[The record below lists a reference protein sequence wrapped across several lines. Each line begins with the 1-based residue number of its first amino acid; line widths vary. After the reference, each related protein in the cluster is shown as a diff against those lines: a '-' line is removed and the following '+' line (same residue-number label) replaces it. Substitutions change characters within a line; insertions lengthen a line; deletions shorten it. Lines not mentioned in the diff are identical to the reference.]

1 LKILSSIGM
10 LFFTTLFLLQSGYG
24 LLLHLRQEAVR
35 SEVKQKYLEGF
46 VGDDL
51 IFLEIPVQLEIEKNN
66 LFRRIHS
73 KEFVYLGQ
81 MYDIVEQERIGNV
94 TWYLVYPDKKE
105 TTLKKQMKRLMEDY
119 DRQNGKRA
127 TDMLMLQLTL
137 FAQNDSAE
145 NHFSLS
151 DNPHLWYD
159 IYTFSIKEWI
169 APTGKHPPCSVK
181 FSFIST

>member
-1 LKILSSIGM
+1 M

-24 LLLHLRQEAVR
+24 LLLHLQQEAVR

-51 IFLEIPVQLEIEKNN
+51 IFLEIPVQLETEKNN
-66 LFRRIHS
+66 LFKRIHS

-105 TTLKKQMKRLMEDY
+105 TTLKNKMKNLMDDY
-119 DRQNGKRA
+119 DRHNGQRSA
-127 TDMLMLQLTL
+127 DQLLLKWTL
-137 FAQNDSAE
+137 FFDNSFACVILSE
-145 NHFSLS
+145 NNQTASWTNAYKFAL
-151 DNPHLWYD
+151 
-159 IYTFSIKEWI
+159 KEWI
-169 APTGKHPPCSVK
+169 TPSEEHPPCSDML
-181 FSFIST
+181 SSISA